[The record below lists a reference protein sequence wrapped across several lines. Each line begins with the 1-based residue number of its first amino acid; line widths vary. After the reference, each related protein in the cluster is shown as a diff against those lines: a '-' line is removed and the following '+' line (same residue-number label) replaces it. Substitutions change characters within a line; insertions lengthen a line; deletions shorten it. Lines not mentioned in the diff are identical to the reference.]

1 MVERFRS
8 FEAGPDLLGRMWRVE
23 FLWLQNAIA
32 IRRADTVD
40 VKFALTSGDEK
51 RTMVIAL
58 PHPVLLELSRKVGRP
73 VTDPWCARLAAGYLK
88 YMIESGDDF
97 EKPIVTARREIL
109 EQVVSGAAGQSVIR
123 K

>member
-1 MVERFRS
+1 MVERFAVLKQGRICWGECGASS
-8 FEAGPDLLGRMWRVE
+8 FSGFRTQLPSAAPTRWTS
-23 FLWLQNAIA
+23 NSP
-32 IRRADTVD
+32 
-40 VKFALTSGDEK
+40 LTSGDEK

-97 EKPIVTARREIL
+97 EKAIVSARREIL
-109 EQVVSGAAGQSVIR
+109 EQIVSGAAAQSVIR